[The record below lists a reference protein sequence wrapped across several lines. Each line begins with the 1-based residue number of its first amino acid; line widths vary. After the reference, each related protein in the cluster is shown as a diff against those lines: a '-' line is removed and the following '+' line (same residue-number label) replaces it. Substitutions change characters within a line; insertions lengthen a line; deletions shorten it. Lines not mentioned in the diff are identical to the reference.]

1 MKIRSL
7 TIEQRTNFKKN
18 CPVFLEFLKNT
29 APKLSKCSHKL
40 YSRALSFIAV
50 ENDMINLTPKQ
61 LAMKLSKE
69 VLTQSNFESI
79 VGNDTTGNQNI
90 RLSAFRNL
98 VEPFKDDLEEE
109 VSCVS
114 YKTLNNLLSKKGSH
128 IRKQISER
136 KKDED
141 KNMDKVFKEKN
152 NWKKC
157 QMITINH
164 NQKYDVIFNR
174 FLKTNE
180 VPDYITLR
188 DAVIANLYCNNI
200 HKFQNLSVYVILHNE
215 YKTCHLWISHE
226 QPPEDKTNYFWINTL
241 TQNHFIVIQK
251 SGTVGGVRRVPDKN
265 GGTKVIPNEPIKM
278 FRLSK
283 KIAAQILFIKTTF
296 NERCDRPFF
305 KNDLRDGPINDQ
317 KWQRIM
323 NKLFHTISTT
333 ATCKTIRKILESE
346 IDWSKLNE
354 EQSHYLMSCLD
365 VNSKKKKIGDDG
377 ILDFS

>member
-7 TIEQRTNFKKN
+7 TTEQRKNFKKN
-18 CPVFLEFLKNT
+18 VPVYLEFLKNT
-29 APKLSKCSHKL
+29 SPKLSKCSHTL

-50 ENDMINLTPKQ
+50 ENDLINLEPKQ
-61 LAMKLSKE
+61 LALKLSKE
-69 VLTQSNFESI
+69 VLTNSNFKTI
-79 VGNDTTGNQNI
+79 VGEDTSGNQNI

-98 VEPFKDDLEEE
+98 VEPFKDDLEQE
-109 VSCVS
+109 VSCIS
-114 YKTLNNLLSKKGSH
+114 YQTLNTLLSKKGSH
-128 IRKQISER
+128 IRKQMSER

-141 KNMDKVFKEKN
+141 KNVDEVLKEKN

-180 VPDYITLR
+180 IPDYQTLR
-188 DAVIANLYCNNI
+188 DAVIANLYCNNV
-200 HKFQNLSVYVILHNE
+200 HKFQDVNVYVILHNE
-215 YKTCHLWISHE
+215 YKTCHLWIHPE
-226 QPPEDKTNYFWINTL
+226 KPPEDKNNYFWINTL
-241 TQNHFIVIQK
+241 TNNHMIVIQK
-251 SGTVGGVRRVPDKN
+251 SSTVGGIRRVPDGS
-265 GGTKVIPNEPIKM
+265 GGTKIVPSEKVKM

-283 KIAAQILFIKTTF
+283 LIASQILFIKTTF

-317 KWQRIM
+317 KWGRIM

-333 ATCKTIRKILESE
+333 ATCKTIRKILQSE
-346 IDWSKLNE
+346 INWKKLNE
-354 EQSHYLMSCLD
+354 EQKHYIMSCLD
-365 VNSKKKKIGDDG
+365 VNSKKKKNRR
-377 ILDFS
+377 